1 MFLTGGSAGAG
12 WGKVKRADRYS
23 MIFELVLLGVFLGV
37 LGSAARPITSGH
49 FAPLFWGG
57 LVCVGLLVPLVIDF
71 VGHRVKPLAAV
82 AAALVLAG
90 GFVLRYVVLMSIQ
103 S

>member
-1 MFLTGGSAGAG
+1 ML
-12 WGKVKRADRYS
+12 
-23 MIFELVLLGVFLGV
+23 FELVLLAVFVAALG
-37 LGSAARPITSGH
+37 GAAKPITSGH
-49 FAPLFWGG
+49 FAPLFWGVIGVG
-57 LVCVGLLVPLVIDF
+57 LVVPLLIDF

>member
-1 MFLTGGSAGAG
+1 
-12 WGKVKRADRYS
+12 
-23 MIFELVLLGVFLGV
+23 VLLAVFIGL

-57 LVCVGLLVPLVIDF
+57 LVGVGLLVPLVIDF
-71 VGHRVKPLAAV
+71 VGHRVKVLSAV
-82 AAALVLAG
+82 AALLVLAG
-90 GFVLRYVVLMSIQ
+90 GFVLRYVVVMSIQ

>member
-1 MFLTGGSAGAG
+1 M
-12 WGKVKRADRYS
+12 KRADRYS
-23 MIFELVLLGVFLGV
+23 MIIELIVFALFLAL
-37 LGSAARPITSGH
+37 LGSAAKPITSGP

-57 LVCVGLLVPLVIDF
+57 LVGVGLIIPLLLDLF
-71 VGHRVKPLAAV
+71 GHRLKAMGAV
-82 AAALVLAG
+82 SAALVLAG